1 MHILPILPAGFAAN
15 CYLVYER
22 ETDVVA
28 IDPATPEVAAEA
40 ERRGLKIK
48 YGLLTHGHF
57 DHIGGCAAIEALGA
71 QIGCMDAERALALGK
86 DNMGAEFGR
95 IVPPFHVHFTF
106 RGGEELAVC
115 GMRFGVLAT
124 PGHTAGSCCFLTDEA
139 IFTGDTLMRRSFGRC
154 DLPTGNTSAMKSS
167 LARLANLENRTVYP
181 GHGMPTTLE
190 EEKKYGYLHV

>member
-1 MHILPILPAGFAAN
+1 M
-15 CYLVYER
+15 
-22 ETDVVA
+22 
-28 IDPATPEVAAEA
+28 
-40 ERRGLKIK
+40 RGLLKTGEGRLRDGTMK
-48 YGLLTHGHF
+48 KNRT
-57 DHIGGCAAIEALGA
+57 AALFLI
-71 QIGCMDAERALALGK
+71 LALLLSSCG
-86 DNMGAEFGR
+86 
-95 IVPPFHVHFTF
+95 IITF

-124 PGHTAGSCCFLTDEA
+124 PGHTAGSCCFLTDGA

-154 DLPTGNTSAMKSS
+154 DLPTGNVSAMKRS